1 MDGTYEGKAVNAKLG
16 AAVRCDDGSVVYLEG
31 MAAWERGERGRRVRV
46 TGEVSIRTGRTRNE
60 KGEICA
66 GYEGEAVFVRRHSVT
81 FLG

>member
-31 MAAWERGERGRRVRV
+31 MATWERGERGRRVRV
-46 TGEVSIRTGRTRNE
+46 TGEVQTRTGQTRNE

-66 GYEGEAVFVRRHSVT
+66 GHEGEAVFIRRATVTLVR
-81 FLG
+81 